1 MCQESLQKYFTNIKN
16 ELENVNPQN
25 IWNYDKTN
33 LSIESTKKR
42 VIMKCDTKYP
52 EKVVNH
58 AKSAYSVMFC
68 GNAVSEVVPP
78 CTAFKLVYLHDQ
90 RVVSGPK
97 VDTKQDV

>member
-1 MCQESLQKYFTNIKN
+1 
-16 ELENVNPQN
+16 
-25 IWNYDKTN
+25 
-33 LSIESTKKR
+33 
-42 VIMKCDTKYP
+42 MKCDTKYP

-78 CTAFKLVYLHDQ
+78 YTAFKLVYLHDQ

-97 VDTKQDV
+97 ADTK